1 MAFIL
6 TFLLVTGLEVAYAD
20 KEPQVVIVEDKPTE
34 PDLCVGCDDKKEENK
49 AEDKA
54 LEIEVVIDP
63 KTGDVQYIIKGL
75 EIKQVN

>member
-6 TFLLVTGLEVAYAD
+6 TFLLVAGLEVAYAD
-20 KEPQVVIVEDKPTE
+20 KEPQVVIVEDEPTE
-34 PDLCVGCDDKKEENK
+34 PDLCVGCNNKKEENK
-49 AEDKA
+49 SEDEVI
-54 LEIEVVIDP
+54 EIEVVIDP